1 MTRCSHL
8 QRETAGSLSHG
19 VPFTFVFVPT
29 SSTRIGWSTSAFL
42 SAIEVFPPI
51 RSLSQRAV
59 LLRCAVAFLVLE
71 STTFK
76 SVVGALNTE
85 YVSSRSRVSVS
96 LSKFSRQSGTCR
108 GCMETDIT
116 SLRQDILIFLL
127 SALPVLSQTSTLR
140 LWIVCSSVSLH
151 CGLQTEFTFVSLS
164 VISSLTTGL
173 CSGTTSAT
181 EQHRNVGS
189 KDAQFATHMPSKELQ
204 KKKDTGRKVPGRL
217 SACRWSRP
225 VHFQSF
231 IVIALYTA
239 LMLSSHQMH
248 DTYTAQSMLH
258 RRVLDRMTHRTSF
271 GSDAFLCGFFW
282 AQVVDSAHMSSS
294 SDAILEADGTF
305 RTDTPHRHSTTTIH
319 TTMHTHNHGQSQGQQ
334 HKGTLSRRTELGA
347 SK

>member
-1 MTRCSHL
+1 MTRSGFTVNIAPRSVRGRPSTRCKWFASASCAGRSCYPAL
-8 QRETAGSLSHG
+8 FAIQVLREMGDDMCALLSSVKPLAPSLM
-19 VPFTFVFVPT
+19 VT
-29 SSTRIGWSTSAFL
+29 SSSRIGWSTSAFL

-85 YVSSRSRVSVS
+85 YVSSRSRLSVA

-204 KKKDTGRKVPGRL
+204 KKRYWQKSTWSTKCL
-217 SACRWSRP
+217 SLVTSCSFP
-225 VHFQSF
+225 V
-231 IVIALYTA
+231 V
-239 LMLSSHQMH
+239 
-248 DTYTAQSMLH
+248 H
-258 RRVLDRMTHRTSF
+258 RERSVHSVDVVVTP
-271 GSDAFLCGFFW
+271 DA
-282 AQVVDSAHMSSS
+282 
-294 SDAILEADGTF
+294 
-305 RTDTPHRHSTTTIH
+305 
-319 TTMHTHNHGQSQGQQ
+319 
-334 HKGTLSRRTELGA
+334 
-347 SK
+347 